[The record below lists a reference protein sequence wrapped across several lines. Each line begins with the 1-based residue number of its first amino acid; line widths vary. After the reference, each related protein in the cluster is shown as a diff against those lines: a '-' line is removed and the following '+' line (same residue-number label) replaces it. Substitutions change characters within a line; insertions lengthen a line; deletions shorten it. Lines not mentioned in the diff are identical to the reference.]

1 MKVWRNAHAQQPNEF
16 ETCLAKQV
24 GEEYA
29 FVAYWDGDRWFE
41 CHSGEPLEN
50 IELWMYVPLYPN
62 E

>member
-1 MKVWRNAHAQQPNEF
+1 MKVWRDAQAQQPNEF

-41 CHSGEPLEN
+41 CHSGEKLEN
-50 IELWMYVPLYPN
+50 VEIWMYVPIYPN